1 MILPDPFPLS
11 DIARI
16 IATGIILVGLAQN
29 LVYMVQ
35 LGLAGWVMRRNP
47 PITRSAP
54 LWRRYADQAPPV
66 ALLSPAFNEE
76 KSIVESTRSMLALQY
91 PSFEVIVV
99 NDGSSDATLQTL
111 IEAFGLQASHR
122 AYNAALVHAP
132 IRAIYTSPLFPKLV
146 VIDKENGGKADAL
159 NAGINVSRAPVFC
172 SMDADSILESDALLR
187 AMRPFVED
195 PGRVIAVGG
204 TVRLANGCSID
215 SGRVQHIGLPRN
227 WLARFQCVEYL
238 RAFLMARL
246 AWSEI
251 GALTIISGAFGLF
264 AREPVMQAG
273 GYARNSVGEDM
284 ELVVRLHRT
293 QRDAGRDY
301 RIAYVP
307 EPVCWTEAPE
317 SLRDLAR
324 QRSRWHRGSLETF
337 MRHKDM
343 FMRPKY
349 GRVGSIGFLN
359 ILLTDVL
366 GPVTEVLGLL
376 LIPLFWATG
385 LLSADYLLAFLAL
398 SFTFGIALSVCAIA
412 LEEIQLRRY
421 PRARD
426 LLRLTLAAILEN
438 LGYRQLNNLWRMR
451 GWFEFATGRHV
462 WGTLSRKGFSA

>member
-1 MILPDPFPLS
+1 
-11 DIARI
+11 
-16 IATGIILVGLAQN
+16 
-29 LVYMVQ
+29 
-35 LGLAGWVMRRNP
+35 
-47 PITRSAP
+47 
-54 LWRRYADQAPPV
+54 
-66 ALLSPAFNEE
+66 
-76 KSIVESTRSMLALQY
+76 
-91 PSFEVIVV
+91 
-99 NDGSSDATLQTL
+99 
-111 IEAFGLQASHR
+111 
-122 AYNAALVHAP
+122 
-132 IRAIYTSPLFPKLV
+132 
-146 VIDKENGGKADAL
+146 
-159 NAGINVSRAPVFC
+159 
-172 SMDADSILESDALLR
+172 
-187 AMRPFVED
+187 
-195 PGRVIAVGG
+195 
-204 TVRLANGCSID
+204 
-215 SGRVQHIGLPRN
+215 
-227 WLARFQCVEYL
+227 
-238 RAFLMARL
+238 MARL